1 MRMWTRPSLRKR
13 QHKALLQLSLSEL
26 RHEAL
31 GLGKLRPSLCGGAS
45 GGLASR
51 RSFICPRSLRRL
63 DRRHVRALVKTRMQ
77 LHPRRRPCKRN
88 PTPASH
94 FRRAR
99 GYPAAYA
106 RRRDAPAS
114 LRASLIAS
122 QAHLRARQV
131 LLETI
136 YTPRILKTAD
146 ATNARDRACVSTT
159 ARRGG
164 ASNAGDPQ
172 PQHRHRKS
180 LSAPEGRSNLMRMW
194 TRPSLRKR
202 QHKALLQL
210 SLSEL
215 RHEALGLGKLRPS
228 LCGGA
233 SGGLAS
239 RRSFICPRS
248 LRRLDR
254 RHVRALVKTRMQL
267 HFLVHRHFRLLP
279 TAPQNSGSIRPAGKR
294 RSAHTVAKGTTAE
307 IVAARVSAS
316 ITR

>member
-1 MRMWTRPSLRKR
+1 MPSGDPVACAKW
-13 QHKALLQLSLSEL
+13 HLLNA
-26 RHEAL
+26 R
-31 GLGKLRPSLCGGAS
+31 AS
-45 GGLASR
+45 PNL
-51 RSFICPRSLRRL
+51 
-63 DRRHVRALVKTRMQ
+63 
-77 LHPRRRPCKRN
+77 
-88 PTPASH
+88 
-94 FRRAR
+94 
-99 GYPAAYA
+99 
-106 RRRDAPAS
+106 
-114 LRASLIAS
+114 LRAPLNLSGS
-122 QAHLRARQV
+122 QVRT
-131 LLETI
+131 E
-136 YTPRILKTAD
+136 
-146 ATNARDRACVSTT
+146 DRACVSTT

-267 HFLVHRHFRLLP
+267 HPRRRPCKSNPKPASKFRR
-279 TAPQNSGSIRPAGKR
+279 ARGYPAAYAR
-294 RSAHTVAKGTTAE
+294 R
-307 IVAARVSAS
+307 
-316 ITR
+316 